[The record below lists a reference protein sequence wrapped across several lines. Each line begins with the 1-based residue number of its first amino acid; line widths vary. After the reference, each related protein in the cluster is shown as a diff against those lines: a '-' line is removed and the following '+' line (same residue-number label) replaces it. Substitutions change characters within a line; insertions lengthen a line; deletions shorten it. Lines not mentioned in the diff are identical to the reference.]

1 MFQVSQGTSTAI
13 YNSLP
18 PYRGQPDLALRMRTG
33 PLAAPP
39 RPPSSAGRASM
50 LTLKTPVLL
59 LYHHHHPLPL
69 MRWKVRLVNSLQIWK
84 NNLLFFFSEDNK
96 LSMAGGVACFSGIY
110 RTKASLTDFII
121 TLGGVVQEGLV
132 RCDTPVKCTSV
143 LVFERT
149 DGPKVALAR
158 HQEAAASFPAFPFA
172 I

>member
-1 MFQVSQGTSTAI
+1 
-13 YNSLP
+13 
-18 PYRGQPDLALRMRTG
+18 
-33 PLAAPP
+33 
-39 RPPSSAGRASM
+39 
-50 LTLKTPVLL
+50 
-59 LYHHHHPLPL
+59 
-69 MRWKVRLVNSLQIWK
+69 
-84 NNLLFFFSEDNK
+84 
-96 LSMAGGVACFSGIY
+96 MAGGVACFSGIY

-132 RCDTPVKCTSV
+132 RCDIPVKCTSV